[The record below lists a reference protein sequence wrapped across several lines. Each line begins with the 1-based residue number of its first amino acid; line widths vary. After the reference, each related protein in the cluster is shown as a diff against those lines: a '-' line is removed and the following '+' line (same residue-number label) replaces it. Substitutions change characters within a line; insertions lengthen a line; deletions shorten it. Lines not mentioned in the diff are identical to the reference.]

1 MKIKTIFVTPAV
13 MAALLF
19 GLTLAV
25 LLGLLIS
32 SPVYAQ
38 TATPKSAAKPAMAEA
53 PEPYRSAFEGYQPYA
68 EEKITNWKAA
78 NDTVERIG
86 GWREYA
92 KQAQQPAN
100 TPAQTIKAGEVVPNV
115 KP

>member
-1 MKIKTIFVTPAV
+1 MFKNLYAIWLVPIYFSSGFAAAQIPSPA
-13 MAALLF
+13 
-19 GLTLAV
+19 
-25 LLGLLIS
+25 S
-32 SPVYAQ
+32 
-38 TATPKSAAKPAMAEA
+38 ATPESTKTSSLT
-53 PEPYRSAFEGYQPYA
+53 YRSAFEGYQSYA
-68 EEKITNWKAA
+68 EEKISNWKVT

-100 TPAQTIKAGEVVPNV
+100 TPAQAIRAGEVVPKA